1 MTKPIASLS
10 LDLDN
15 KWSYMK
21 THGDAGWDSFPSY
34 LDIVVPRFLNFLEQ
48 RDLKITVFVVGQDA
62 ALEQNHDALASISAA
77 GHEIGN
83 HSVHHEPWLHLYS
96 KEQIHEELARAEEHI
111 ERVTGERT
119 IGFRGP
125 GFSLSDDVLRV
136 LSERGYE
143 YDCSTFPTFLGPL
156 ARLYYF
162 LTARL
167 DEKQKNERKKLF
179 GTWDEGFK
187 WLRPYAW
194 EFGADSDADN
204 VAVSLRET
212 SRTSG
217 GSDRAESVRRVAL
230 GRGSVK
236 RSAHHAERDGDARL
250 LEIPVTT
257 MPWFK
262 VPIHVSYL
270 LYLDQFSRF
279 AAINYWRMALTLC
292 RMSGVAPSLLL
303 HPLDFLGCE
312 DDRDLDFFPAMR
324 VPSARKIELLDQVL
338 GMMTKHYDVRPMRD
352 HAEAMIGHRSRET
365 SDGTQINAPN
375 SHEFGYE
382 MVGTP

>member
-1 MTKPIASLS
+1 MSCQTPNSLNEMPMTKPIASLS

-21 THGDAGWDSFPSY
+21 THGDAGWDAFPSY
-34 LDIVVPRFLNFLEQ
+34 LDVVVPRFLQFLEQ

-62 ALEQNHDALASISAA
+62 ALDKNFDALASISAA

-83 HSVHHEPWLHLYS
+83 HSFHHEPWLHLYS
-96 KEQIHEELARAEEHI
+96 KDQIHEELARAEEHI

-136 LSERGYE
+136 LFERGYQ

-162 LTARL
+162 MTARL
-167 DEKQKNERKKLF
+167 DDRQKNERKKLF
-179 GTWDEGFK
+179 GTMDEGFK
-187 WLRPYAW
+187 PLRPYAW
-194 EFGADSDADN
+194 DMSGVKP
-204 VAVSLRET
+204 VAGRKLKSAIG
-212 SRTSG
+212 SRPS
-217 GSDRAESVRRVAL
+217 AL
-230 GRGSVK
+230 G
-236 RSAHHAERDGDARL
+236 HASL

-292 RMSGVAPSLLL
+292 RLSGVAPSLLL

-312 DDRDLDFFPAMR
+312 DDRDLNFFPAMR
-324 VPSARKIELLDQVL
+324 VPSTRKIELLDKVL
-338 GMMTKHYDVRPMRD
+338 GMMTAHFDVRPMRE
-352 HAEAMIGHRSRET
+352 HAEAISGRSRSRET
-365 SDGTQINAPN
+365 SDETATTPN
-375 SHEFGYE
+375 SYEFGYE
-382 MVGTP
+382 LSVPS